1 MNIGIVVFPGTWSE
15 KDCFYSLSNIN
26 KQFCEFIWHKDE
38 DINLENFDAIVL
50 PGGFSYGDFLRSGSI
65 ASLSPIMKKIKIYA
79 DEGNPIIGI
88 CNGFQILCESNLLPG
103 TLIRNNNLQFRCEWS
118 NIKVTNDET
127 IFTSSIKKNEI
138 LSIPIS
144 HGEGNYYA
152 DKKTIDEL
160 ENNNQIIFRYSD
172 DKGYI
177 DQFSNPNGSINN
189 IAGIINKEGNI
200 LGMMPHPE
208 KACEEIIGGA
218 DGNLIFQSLIN
229 SYNRPV

>member
-1 MNIGIVVFPGTWSE
+1 ME
-15 KDCFYSLSNIN
+15 
-26 KQFCEFIWHKDE
+26 
-38 DINLENFDAIVL
+38 
-50 PGGFSYGDFLRSGSI
+50 
-65 ASLSPIMKKIKIYA
+65 KIKVYA
-79 DEGNPIIGI
+79 DKGNPIIGI

-118 NIKVTNDET
+118 NIKVANNET
-127 IFTSSIKKNEI
+127 IFTSSIKKNKI

-160 ENNNQIIFRYSD
+160 YNNNQIIFRYSD
-172 DKGYI
+172 RNGYI
-177 DQFSNPNGSINN
+177 DQFSNPNGSVNN
-189 IAGIINKEGNI
+189 IAGIINKRGNI

-208 KACEEIIGGA
+208 KACEEIIGGT

-229 SYNRPV
+229 AYNRPDK